1 MIITNDTTTWD
12 VAELMGSE
20 ADELD
25 GRIMM
30 SLLTREGL
38 VDTEEISS
46 TRWNEL
52 LTESQEIR
60 ALEVDA

>member
-12 VAELMGSE
+12 IAELMGTE

-25 GRIMM
+25 GRIML
-30 SLLTREGL
+30 SLLSRDCI

-46 TRWNEL
+46 TRWHEL

-60 ALEVDA
+60 EREVEA

>member
-46 TRWNEL
+46 TRWHEL

-60 ALEVDA
+60 ERKVEA